1 MNYLFLKL
9 LPKNLFSRFAGYL
22 ADLKVPAPMLQS
34 LIQVYSKFYKI
45 QLDEVKQ
52 PLSSFRCFTDFFTRE
67 LKKEVRLI
75 DDTPNSVVSPV
86 DGTIAE
92 FGDIENGLLVQAKGV
107 YYTLNDLVGKKHGE
121 KFEDGYFITIYLSPA
136 DYHRIHTPVAGKVNS
151 FTYFSGN
158 LWPVNRIGGKNVG
171 SLFAINERIVTP
183 IQSDVG
189 ETLLVK
195 VGATVVG
202 KISLD
207 YHELK
212 TNQRHTPTQLNIPV
226 IPAKKYKKG
235 QEIGQFQLGS
245 TVILIF
251 SKNQMEPVEL
261 RKNKKIKLGEIIGFL
276 NQS

>member
-9 LPKNLFSRFAGYL
+9 LPKNLVSRFAGYL
-22 ADLKVPAPMLQS
+22 ADLRVPAPMLQS

-67 LKKEVRLI
+67 LKKEARSV
-75 DDTPNSVVSPV
+75 DDTPNSIVSPV

-92 FGDIENGLLVQAKGV
+92 FGDIEDGLLVQAKGV
-107 YYTLNDLVGKKHGE
+107 YYTLNDLVGKNIAA

-136 DYHRIHTPVAGKVNS
+136 DYHRIHTPVAGKVKS
-151 FTYFSGN
+151 FAYFSGN
-158 LWPVNRIGGKNVG
+158 LWPVNKIGVENVG
-171 SLFAINERIVTP
+171 SLFAVNERIVTP
-183 IQSDVG
+183 IQSDNG
-189 ETLLVK
+189 EVLLIK

-207 YHELK
+207 YHKLK
-212 TNQRHTPTQLNIPV
+212 TNQRNTPTQLDIPV

-251 SKNQMEPVEL
+251 SKDQMNPVAL
-261 RKNKKIKLGEIIGFL
+261 KKNKKVKLGELIGLL

>member
-1 MNYLFLKL
+1 MKYLFLKL
-9 LPKNLFSRFAGYL
+9 LPKNLVSRFAGYL
-22 ADLKVPAPMLQS
+22 ADLPVPAPMLQS

-52 PLSSFRCFTDFFTRE
+52 PLSSFRCFTDFFIRE
-67 LKKEVRLI
+67 LKTEARFV
-75 DDTPNSVVSPV
+75 DDTPNSIVSPV

-92 FGDIENGLLVQAKGV
+92 FGDIEDGLLVQAKGV
-107 YYTLNDLVGKKHGE
+107 YYTLNDLVGKNIAK

-136 DYHRIHTPVAGKVNS
+136 DYHRIHTPIAGKVKS

-158 LWPVNRIGGKNVG
+158 LWPVNRIGVKNVG
-171 SLFAINERIVTP
+171 SLFAVNERIVTP
-183 IQSDVG
+183 VQSDNG
-189 ETLLVK
+189 EILLIK

-207 YHELK
+207 YHKLK
-212 TNQRHTPTQLNIPV
+212 TNQRNTSTQLDIPV

-245 TVILIF
+245 TVILLF
-251 SKNQMEPVEL
+251 AKNQMTPVGL
-261 RKNKKIKLGEIIGFL
+261 QKNKKIKLGEMIGSL